1 MTAETA
7 PAWAGLFDQV
17 PRAAFIPDTIW
28 VDEPECPGFTMV
40 SRHEDPARWEA
51 AVAANA
57 PVITQINLGGPHA
70 GGGQN
75 FPSSSSSQPS
85 IVADMLHALDP
96 QPGDAVLEIGTGT
109 GWNAALLARRV
120 GPAGRVTTIE
130 IDPRIAEDARRALRA
145 AGYSLDVV
153 TGDGVVGYPAAAPY
167 DRVMVTASVREIV
180 PRAWLDQLR
189 PGGRLVTPWGTD
201 YGNGALLTLEL
212 DRSGIASG
220 RFSGN
225 LAFMR
230 LRGHQRSL
238 FGWEPDEN
246 TIAAAEVSTTD
257 CRGKDLDMMLNPA
270 KGRFAIGVR
279 LPDVALV
286 VEWDKHGPGRHVIE
300 LDDLTTH
307 SVARLEADLG
317 DPAPFTVAQLG
328 PRRLWDE
335 AVDAY
340 DWWYDHGRPGPE
352 RLGLT
357 ITPDSQVVWLD
368 SPATIV
374 RTWNR

>member
-1 MTAETA
+1 
-7 PAWAGLFDQV
+7 LFDQV

-28 VDEPECPGFTMV
+28 VDDPEGPGFITV

-51 AVAANA
+51 AVAANG
-57 PVITQINLGGPHA
+57 PVIIQINFGDPHA
-70 GGGQN
+70 EGGQN
-75 FPSSSSSQPS
+75 FRPARRASRASSRTCSTPSTPS
-85 IVADMLHALDP
+85 
-96 QPGDAVLEIGTGT
+96 PGTRCWRSAPAP
-109 GWNAALLARRV
+109 GWNAALLAHRV
-120 GPAGRVTTIE
+120 GPAGRITTIE
-130 IDPRIAEDARRALRA
+130 IDPQIADDARRALHA
-145 AGYSLDVV
+145 AGYPLDVV

-167 DRVMVTASVREIV
+167 ERVMATASVREVV
-180 PRAWLDQLR
+180 PRAWLEQLR

-212 DRSGIASG
+212 DQSSIATG

-225 LAFMR
+225 LTFMR
-230 LRGHQRSL
+230 LRRHQGSL
-238 FGWEPDEN
+238 FGWEPDED

-257 CRGKDLDMMLNPA
+257 CRGKDLDMMLNPT
-270 KGRFAIGVR
+270 KGKFAIGVR

-286 VEWDKHGPGRHVIE
+286 VEWDKHGSGCHVIE

-307 SVARLEADLG
+307 SFARLEADLG

-368 SPATIV
+368 NPATIV
-374 RTWNR
+374 RTWNL